1 MSSGEIRFRQII
13 EDLTATALEV
23 FYVQPNTVG
32 RGGLTTNSCLNYNSK
47 LQCASSN
54 RGDRLWIKLKDLN
67 PK

>member
-32 RGGLTTNSCLNYNSK
+32 RGGLTTNSCLNYNRSYVV
-47 LQCASSN
+47 QVHIEDERS
-54 RGDRLWIKLKDLN
+54 
-67 PK
+67 